1 MIVAVPL
8 PERLQGA
15 ASDLS
20 RRADHRAGTEAHGR
34 DQQQGQHGQS
44 ALQGVLHRASASR
57 PRSNDEPRLTLE
69 SPPVNLGGEFER

>member
-1 MIVAVPL
+1 MIMAVPF

-34 DQQQGQHGQS
+34 DQQQSQDGES
-44 ALQGVLHRASASR
+44 ALQGVLH
-57 PRSNDEPRLTLE
+57 NDEPSLL
-69 SPPVNLGGEFER
+69 